1 MNNYEAVLRAQ
12 LLMANATL
20 KTLEGMDHSDAGT
33 RNLWNIVS
41 DQAEALRVE
50 LEAALVYNDRVKA
63 GTGPVPA
70 YVSPLS
76 TLEGLTGMGYSLKTA
91 DGKYETFMGN
101 SGMYSVRRNDESWL
115 GTSDTAGNGYQL
127 SLLQLI
133 EKLDHKC
140 KYYSDLARKA
150 AGYED

>member
-12 LLMANATL
+12 LLMARATL
-20 KTLEGMDHSDAGT
+20 KTLEGMDHSDTGT

-50 LEAALVYNDRVKA
+50 LAAALVYNDRVKA
-63 GTGPVPA
+63 GTCPVPP
-70 YVSPLS
+70 YLSPL
-76 TLEGLTGMGYSLKTA
+76 TKLDGLEALDFKLSSC
-91 DGKYETFMGN
+91 DGKYETFMDKTGLYN
-101 SGMYSVRRNDESWL
+101 VNRNGEPWMNRYE
-115 GTSDTAGNGYQL
+115 TAGNKYVT
-127 SLLQLI
+127 SLIQLI
-133 EKLDHKC
+133 ETLDHKC

>member
-1 MNNYEAVLRAQ
+1 M
-12 LLMANATL
+12 
-20 KTLEGMDHSDAGT
+20 
-33 RNLWNIVS
+33 
-41 DQAEALRVE
+41 
-50 LEAALVYNDRVKA
+50 
-63 GTGPVPA
+63 PA

-76 TLEGLTGMGYSLKTA
+76 ALEGLTGVGYSLKTN

-101 SGMYSVRRNDESWL
+101 SGMYSVRRNGESWL

>member
-41 DQAEALRVE
+41 DQADALRVE
-50 LEAALVYNDRVKA
+50 LEAALVHNGRVKA
-63 GTGPVPA
+63 GPYPVPP
-70 YVSPLS
+70 YFSPICTPPGIESLD
-76 TLEGLTGMGYSLKTA
+76 YSLKTC
-91 DGKYETFMGN
+91 DGKYETFMHK
-101 SGMYSVRRNDESWL
+101 SGMYSVRRNGESWL
-115 GTSDTAGNGYQL
+115 GTSDTSGNGYQL